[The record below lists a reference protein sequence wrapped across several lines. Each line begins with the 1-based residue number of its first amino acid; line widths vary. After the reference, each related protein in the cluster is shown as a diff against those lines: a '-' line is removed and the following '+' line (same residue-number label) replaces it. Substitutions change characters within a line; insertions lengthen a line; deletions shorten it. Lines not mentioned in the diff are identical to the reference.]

1 MSASQL
7 TDTPPLP
14 LTQDHLDALNQ
25 VLQMEAIQQDHL
37 HKCVQCGLGV
47 DKLKA
52 DSDRRI
58 QLANLLKQQF
68 FPHAV

>member
-1 MSASQL
+1 MSDNNMTNGHPPVL
-7 TDTPPLP
+7 THE
-14 LTQDHLDALNQ
+14 HLQALNE

-37 HKCVQCGLGV
+37 NKCVNCGLGV

-68 FPHAV
+68 FPNES